1 MARKIEWDGEWIAT
15 LIESDGGDYLA
26 PPIVFDADGN
36 VIMGREV
43 LEAIVESGVTVEH
56 PMLRD
61 FAPGD
66 LAGLEQKLARISES
80 LGVPL
85 DAL

>member
-1 MARKIEWDGEWIAT
+1 VARRIEWDGEWVAS
-15 LIESDGGDYLA
+15 LIDGADGQYLV
-26 PPIVFDADGN
+26 PPIVFDTDGE

-43 LEAIVESGVTVEH
+43 LAAIAVSGVSVEH
-56 PMLRD
+56 PILRD

-66 LAGLEQKLARISES
+66 LAALEQKLARIADS

-85 DAL
+85 GSL